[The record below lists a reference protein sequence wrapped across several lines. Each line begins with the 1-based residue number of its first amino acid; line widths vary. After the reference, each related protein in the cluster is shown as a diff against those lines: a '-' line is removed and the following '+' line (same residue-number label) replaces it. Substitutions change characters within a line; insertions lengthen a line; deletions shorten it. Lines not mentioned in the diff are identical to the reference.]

1 MMSDAVGRN
10 VCRDVCGPPGL
21 KGQCFW
27 TIVRVLS
34 DELTPSAAG
43 TSGIQVAITVATC
56 FCDCS
61 IRIAANGPQ
70 ALPAVTFAG
79 GLAADALA

>member
-34 DELTPSAAG
+34 DELTPSVAG
-43 TSGIQVAITVATC
+43 PSGTPVAITEATC
-56 FCDCS
+56 FS
-61 IRIAANGPQ
+61 IAVFASRPMGPRFSN
-70 ALPAVTFAG
+70 LMICG
-79 GLAADALA
+79 ILAARR

>member
-21 KGQCFW
+21 KGQCF
-27 TIVRVLS
+27 
-34 DELTPSAAG
+34 TPSAAG
-43 TSGIQVAITVATC
+43 TSGIQVAITEATC